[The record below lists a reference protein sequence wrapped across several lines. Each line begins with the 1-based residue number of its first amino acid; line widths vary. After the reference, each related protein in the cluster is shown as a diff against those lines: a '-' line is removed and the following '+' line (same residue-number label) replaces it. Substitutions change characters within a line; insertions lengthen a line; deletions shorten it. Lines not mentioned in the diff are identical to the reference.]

1 MGVTIHTF
9 FEAIYGNDTFDLIVA
24 QTNLYAQQ
32 LNANWEETTL
42 DEIKAFLGML
52 LVIGIHK
59 LPFLWDYW
67 SQNSLLGVPGITKCM
82 PRDCFFAILKHLH
95 LNDNSRMAQR
105 DQPNFDKLYKVRPL
119 LVVIVKIAKC
129 LLATSADGY

>member
-1 MGVTIHTF
+1 M
-9 FEAIYGNDTFDLIVA
+9 A

-32 LNANWEETTL
+32 LNANWEETTR

-52 LVIGIHK
+52 SVMEIHK
-59 LPFLWDYW
+59 LPFQRDYW

-82 PRDCFFAILKHLH
+82 PRDPFFAILKHLH

-105 DQPNFDKLYKVRPL
+105 DQPNFDKLYKVRPPFSSHCE
-119 LVVIVKIAKC
+119 KEPKC
-129 LLATSADGY
+129 LLPTSADGY